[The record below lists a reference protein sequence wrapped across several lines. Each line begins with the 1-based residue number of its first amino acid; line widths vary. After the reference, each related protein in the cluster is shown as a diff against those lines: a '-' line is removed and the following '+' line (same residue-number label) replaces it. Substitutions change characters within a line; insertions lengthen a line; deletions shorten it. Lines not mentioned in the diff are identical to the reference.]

1 MNQTRKAILVF
12 KKKNLGLF
20 SLGRLVS
27 IFTTSEV
34 QKIAASGMF
43 VEANPW
49 QVSHEIPETCH
60 IYISIVYDK
69 GCASQVDLVA
79 PLFMYYKGSVRQ
91 SVMWFLCIHFVILDD
106 RGLRINFYIC

>member
-27 IFTTSEV
+27 FFTTSEV

-91 SVMWFLCIHFVILDD
+91 SVKWFLCIHFVILDD